1 MIRKIIH
8 IDEEKCNGCGACVT
22 ACHEG
27 AIGLVNGKAKLM
39 RDDYCDGFGDCLP
52 GCPTGAITFTER
64 EAAAYDEQAVL
75 ENKQKKAA
83 AAAKPAAPAFH
94 GCPGSAMK
102 QFHREAAPA
111 AAAVPAQSQLGQW
124 PCQIKLVPVNAP
136 YFDGAKLLIAADCT
150 AYAYANVH
158 EEFMKGKITLIGCPK
173 LDAVDYSEKLTEIFR
188 SNDIRSVTVLRME
201 VPCCGG
207 LELAAKK
214 ALRQSGKFIPW
225 QVVTVTVDG
234 RLKED

>member
-27 AIGLVNGKAKLM
+27 AIGLVNGKAKLL

-83 AAAKPAAPAFH
+83 AAAEKPVFH
-94 GCPGSAMK
+94 GCPGSAMR
-102 QFHREAAPA
+102 QFVFVLASSNLYGEDVLTNISNSGFFERLEDWMRVQTKRRA
-111 AAAVPAQSQLGQW
+111 L
-124 PCQIKLVPVNAP
+124 
-136 YFDGAKLLIAADCT
+136 
-150 AYAYANVH
+150 
-158 EEFMKGKITLIGCPK
+158 PK
-173 LDAVDYSEKLTEIFR
+173 LPGSRMAQKLEAISTGYLYNATATEAHYQIQ
-188 SNDIRSVTVLRME
+188 
-201 VPCCGG
+201 C
-207 LELAAKK
+207 
-214 ALRQSGKFIPW
+214 
-225 QVVTVTVDG
+225 
-234 RLKED
+234 RLTYYQKGEH

>member
-52 GCPTGAITFTER
+52 GCPTGAITFEER

-83 AAAKPAAPAFH
+83 APCVQQSFLYKIISHTEPT
-94 GCPGSAMK
+94 
-102 QFHREAAPA
+102 EAPA
-111 AAAVPAQSQLGQW
+111 AAAAVAQ
-124 PCQIKLVPVNAP
+124 
-136 YFDGAKLLIAADCT
+136 
-150 AYAYANVH
+150 
-158 EEFMKGKITLIGCPK
+158 
-173 LDAVDYSEKLTEIFR
+173 
-188 SNDIRSVTVLRME
+188 
-201 VPCCGG
+201 
-207 LELAAKK
+207 
-214 ALRQSGKFIPW
+214 
-225 QVVTVTVDG
+225 QVQ
-234 RLKED
+234 